1 MRRSLPLFALLLAG
15 AAACSQS
22 GQRPPPPQSEQ
33 MSNATA
39 DVAAPEAMAAPGESQ
54 ASRAAAG
61 PNVGPTAAP
70 GVAFN
75 YRYAFRLAA
84 PRISEMQEQH
94 AQMCERLTIARCRI
108 TGMYYRVVDD
118 RNIEAMLAFKLDPSI
133 ARLFGRQGV
142 EAVVRAEGML
152 TESEISGTDVGTS
165 IRAAGRSLAD
175 LQADLA
181 RIEARLAGRIPS
193 GQRESLEYEA
203 QQLRDQIR
211 ALRDT
216 RSEQQESLATTPM
229 VFRYGSGDLV
239 PGFAQR
245 PTVRQALQRAGDNFV
260 DGATMLL
267 ILVVTLLPWALALA
281 LVWAIVHYVRR
292 RWFPKKEAEAPATA

>member
-15 AAACSQS
+15 TAACSQS

-33 MSNATA
+33 MSNAAASA
-39 DVAAPEAMAAPGESQ
+39 DVAESEPTE
-54 ASRAAAG
+54 SRAPAARTAAG

-84 PRISEMQEQH
+84 PRIAEMQEQH

-108 TGMYYRVVDD
+108 TGMYYRVVND
-118 RNIEAMLAFKLDPSI
+118 RDIEAMLAFKLDPSI

-152 TESEISGTDVGTS
+152 TESEISGTDVGTA

-193 GQRESLEYEA
+193 GERESLQYEA

-245 PTVRQALQRAGDNFV
+245 PTLKQAMQRATDNFV

-267 ILVVTLLPWALALA
+267 ILVITLLPWALALA
-281 LVWAIVHYVRR
+281 LIGLIVRTIRR
-292 RWFPKKEAEAPATA
+292 RWFPKKEPETPAAG